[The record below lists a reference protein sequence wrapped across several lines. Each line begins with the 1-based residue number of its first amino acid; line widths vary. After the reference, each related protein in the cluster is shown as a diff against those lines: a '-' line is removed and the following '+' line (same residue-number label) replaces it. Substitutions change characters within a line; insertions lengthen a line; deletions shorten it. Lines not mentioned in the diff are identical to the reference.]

1 VVAPAPYAVSGDLGR
16 EEEDDDEELP
26 LGTAPAPA
34 PSWEDGDGE
43 ECDLLDG
50 SWVHDPAGYPLY
62 QAAECPFLS
71 DQVICR
77 RNGRP
82 DTGYEQWRWQPRGC
96 NARFHGAEAL
106 EQCRN
111 RRLVFVGDSL
121 NRNMWESLA
130 CIIYTALPDRSRTR
144 IEDVSS
150 EYRIFRALVR
160 PFSFVSRLFKCV
172 TSLIRTLL
180 ENNKH

>member
-1 VVAPAPYAVSGDLGR
+1 VVAPAPDPSSGDIGR
-16 EEEDDDEELP
+16 EEDDDEEELP
-26 LGTAPAPA
+26 LGSAPAPA
-34 PSWEDGDGE
+34 PAPAWE

-71 DQVICR
+71 DQVTCR

-82 DTGYEQWRWQPRGC
+82 DAGYEQWRWQPRGC
-96 NARFHGAEAL
+96 GGGGSARFHGAEAL

-160 PFSFVSRLFKCV
+160 PLSVDRL
-172 TSLIRTLL
+172 SLPLQ
-180 ENNKH
+180 NV